1 MRAQAAPPSP
11 SSQEPK
17 KKKIV
22 HALDSWAVRLTP
34 AAMADAPMTAAVMA
48 YTSEPVP
55 ALGSLAEPAT
65 YVFGSTAKM
74 LDWPA
79 ESSAV

>member
-1 MRAQAAPPSP
+1 
-11 SSQEPK
+11 
-17 KKKIV
+17 
-22 HALDSWAVRLTP
+22 
-34 AAMADAPMTAAVMA
+34 MTAAVMA